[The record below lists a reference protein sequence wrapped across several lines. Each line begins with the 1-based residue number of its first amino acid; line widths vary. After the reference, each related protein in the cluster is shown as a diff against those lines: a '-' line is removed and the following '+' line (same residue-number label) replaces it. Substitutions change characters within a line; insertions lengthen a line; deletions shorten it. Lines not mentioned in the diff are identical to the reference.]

1 MAEIRKNP
9 QSSQSGSGGS
19 GDYRFRCADVGFQG
33 CNWETRGSSP
43 EEVLRNAE
51 QHGREQHNL
60 TSIDEETRNKVRS
73 KITRAA

>member
-9 QSSQSGSGGS
+9 QSSQSGST
-19 GDYRFRCADVGFQG
+19 GDYKFRCADVGFQG

-60 TSIDEETRNKVRS
+60 SNIDENTRNMVRS

>member
-1 MAEIRKNP
+1 MAEIRKGP
-9 QSSQSGSGGS
+9 QSAQSGTGQGN
-19 GDYRFRCADVGFQG
+19 YHLRCADVGFTG

-60 TSIDEETRNKVRS
+60 TNIDEDTRNRVRS
-73 KITRAA
+73 KITQAA

>member
-1 MAEIRKNP
+1 MAEMRKAP
-9 QSSQSGSGGS
+9 QGTQSGTGK
-19 GDYRFRCADVGFQG
+19 GDYQFRCSDVGFTG

-60 TSIDEETRNKVRS
+60 SNIDEDTRNRVRS